1 MPSAADPD
9 PLLPVGDLMPET
21 LLHYDLLERIGEG
34 ARSTIWRASDKNTG
48 RIYALKHVLRKED
61 KDIRFIEQMEAEYKL
76 SKNFNHPNLRKT
88 IELTI
93 NRTLLRRVT
102 EAVMIM
108 EYVDAVPLDVKPP
121 PDISSTL
128 DTFVQAAAG
137 LAAMHKMGFVHCD
150 IKPNNLLRAADG
162 HVKVIDYG
170 QSCPAGTVKE
180 RIQGTPDYIAPE
192 QVNRKP
198 VTVQTDV
205 FNLGATLYWALTGKH
220 IPTLY
225 TVQKNK
231 GNNSLLSDDLFD
243 SPLDLNPLV
252 PPVVSE
258 MCMLCVATNPRK
270 RPADMDAMIQK
281 LEIGK
286 HLMKKK
292 DPAAIKA
299 AAAALNDDTGVA
311 MAPPKPA

>member
-1 MPSAADPD
+1 MAA
-9 PLLPVGDLMPET
+9 T

-48 RIYALKHVLRKED
+48 RIVALKHVLRKED
-61 KDIRFIEQMEAEYKL
+61 KDIRFVEQMEAEYNL
-76 SKNFNHPNLRKT
+76 AKNFNHANLRKT
-88 IELTI
+88 LDLKIM
-93 NRTLLRRVT
+93 RTLLRRVT

-108 EYVDAVPLDVKPP
+108 EYIDATPLDTQPP
-121 PDISSTL
+121 PDLASTL
-128 DTFVQAAAG
+128 DTFVQAASG
-137 LAAMHKMGFVHCD
+137 LAAMHKLNFVHCD
-150 IKPNNLLRAADG
+150 IKPNNLLRASNGD
-162 HVKVIDYG
+162 VKVIDYG
-170 QSCPAGTVKE
+170 QSCPIGTIKE

-225 TVQKNK
+225 TVQKGK
-231 GNNSLLSDDLFD
+231 SNNSLLSDDLFA
-243 SPLDLNPLV
+243 PPIDLNPLV

-258 MCMLCVATNPRK
+258 MVMMCVATNPKK

-292 DPAAIKA
+292 DPGYKADAAVLA
-299 AAAALNDDTGVA
+299 NEDTAVGFS
-311 MAPPKPA
+311 PQKPTGT

>member
-1 MPSAADPD
+1 MA
-9 PLLPVGDLMPET
+9 ET

-48 RIYALKHVLRKED
+48 RIVALKHVVRKED
-61 KDIRFIEQMEAEYKL
+61 KDIRFIEQMEAEFNL
-76 SKNFNHPNLRKT
+76 AKNFNHPNLRKT
-88 IELTI
+88 MDLKIM
-93 NRTLLRRVT
+93 RTLLRRVT
-102 EAVMIM
+102 EAVMIL
-108 EYVDAVPLDVKPP
+108 EYVEGVPLDQKPP
-121 PDISSTL
+121 ESIEKTL
-128 DTFVQAAAG
+128 DTFVQVASG
-137 LAAMHKMGFVHCD
+137 LAQMHKLGFVHCD
-150 IKPNNLLRAADG
+150 IKPNNLLRATDG
-162 HVKVIDYG
+162 QVKVIDYG
-170 QSCPAGTVKE
+170 QSCPVGTVKE

-220 IPTLY
+220 IPTAY
-225 TVQKNK
+225 TVQKAK
-231 GNNSLLSDDLFD
+231 GGNNLLSDELFD

-258 MCMLCVATNPRK
+258 MVMACVSTNPKK

-292 DPAAIKA
+292 DPSYKADAAVLA
-299 AAAALNDDTGVA
+299 NEDTAVGFS
-311 MAPPKPA
+311 PQKPTGP